1 MKPNISVFN
10 AIMRITCGL
19 AALAW
24 ATSRMVRRPNRFSFL
39 FVALLGA
46 MKVAEGIHRY
56 CPVTDVLKQNVSI
69 GGQGHQD
76 HRKNDEDKKKDD
88 EDKKK
93 EKSSS
98 EKEED

>member
-1 MKPNISVFN
+1 MKANISVLN
-10 AIMRITCGL
+10 AIMRITFGL

-39 FVALLGA
+39 LVAMLGA

-76 HRKNDEDKKKDD
+76 HKKDEEDKKKED

-98 EKEED
+98 EEED